1 MYDHLPDAVREGL
14 KAARLKAQRQSARLS
29 VRDGEESYRILRMWD
44 DGFAL
49 DVAACDKLRGRVD
62 IYDGPR
68 HLYQCLIVSSQPDG
82 DECRFEFKW
91 LAAVSDRPA
100 ADFVAPD
107 FVPAGLLAAE
117 KARTAR

>member
-82 DECRFEFKW
+82 DECIFEFKW
-91 LAAVSDRPA
+91 LSPVADRPA
-100 ADFVAPD
+100 PDFVRPD
-107 FVPAGLLAAE
+107 FVPAGLLAQE
-117 KARTAR
+117 KARAGR